1 MIKAAIVGA
10 TGYAGAELV
19 RLLAQHRQVELVAL
33 TSHSY
38 SGQSFEQV
46 YPHFRNQM
54 KLVCAGDDLAPIVDQ
69 ADVVFFALPHGHVA
83 QKVDAEA
90 LQKTRIIDLG
100 ADFRLDDAAEYEHWY
115 GLAHPNAPLLEQAV
129 YGLPE
134 WYRDEIRAARLIAN
148 PGCYPTCSALALA
161 PLLKAG
167 LVQSESIIIDA
178 KSGVTGAGRALALG
192 HHFNE
197 CNESIKAY
205 GIATHR
211 HTPEIEQTLRTVSGK
226 PVTLTFT
233 PHLVPMNRGILATIY
248 ANLAPGA
255 TDSDLRAAYET
266 TYQNEPFVRLL
277 PEGAYPETRWVKG
290 SNFCD
295 IGFRV
300 DTRSNRVIVV
310 ASIDNLVKGAAGQ
323 AIQNMN
329 LMFGLE
335 ETAGL
340 ESFPIF
346 PA

>member
-46 YPHFRNQM
+46 YPHFRNQIDR
-54 KLVCAGDDLAPIVDQ
+54 VCLGDDLAPVLDR
-69 ADVVFFALPHGHVA
+69 ADVIFFALPHGHVA
-83 QKVDAEA
+83 QKVDAAA
-90 LQKTRIIDLG
+90 LQKVRVIDLG
-100 ADFRLDDAAEYEHWY
+100 ADFRLEDAAEYERWY
-115 GLAHPNAPLLEQAV
+115 GLAHPNAALLNEAV

-134 WYRDEIRAARLIAN
+134 WRRAEIINARLIAN

-167 LVQSESIIIDA
+167 LIQPEGIIIDA

-205 GIATHR
+205 GIASHR
-211 HTPEIEQTLRTVSGK
+211 HTPEIEQTLRTVSGQ

-248 ANLAPGA
+248 AGLADGVK
-255 TDSDLRAAYET
+255 DSDLRAAYENA
-266 TYQNEPFVRLL
+266 YGNEPFVRLL
-277 PEGAYPETRWVKG
+277 PDGAYPETRWVKG

-300 DTRSNRVIVV
+300 DARSNRLIVV
-310 ASIDNLVKGAAGQ
+310 AAIDNLVKGAAGQ
-323 AIQNMN
+323 AVQNMN
-329 LMFGLE
+329 LMFELD

-340 ESFPIF
+340 EALPLF